1 MTFLLSYNSLIKIKV
16 YDLNLIKLLRD
27 IFLGMGIFCI
37 VNNFIW
43 LNKFIFIISFIKG
56 KFALL
61 ENYKINNFSIFFII

>member
-37 VNNFIW
+37 VNNFI
-43 LNKFIFIISFIKG
+43 
-56 KFALL
+56 
-61 ENYKINNFSIFFII
+61 